1 MVTGEGGNPVLPDPT
16 NARIRPGG
24 IAAEPA
30 LRYGDFLT
38 LPNLVSLGRI
48 AGVSL
53 ALFLYAIGYPVAFLL
68 LGLASCL
75 SDHLDG
81 YLARRLG
88 MSTALGALLDQTADS
103 YTISLAMLWLITAG
117 GAPQWM
123 LAVFL
128 LREFWVAAVRRH
140 AAHAGVEIPSRSV
153 GKVATAVIY
162 WGLFLSAVTVVW
174 HSPQSWH
181 RLLSLAGRAGIY
193 VGLGLSCW
201 AAVRYSR
208 SAART
213 TA

>member
-1 MVTGEGGNPVLPDPT
+1 MERQT
-16 NARIRPGG
+16 
-24 IAAEPA
+24 

-53 ALFLYAIGYPVAFLL
+53 AVFLYAAGYPVAFLL

-117 GAPQWM
+117 GAPLWI

-128 LREFWVAAVRRH
+128 LREFWVGAVRRH
-140 AAHAGVEIPSRSV
+140 AAHAGVEIPSRPI
-153 GKVATAVIY
+153 GKLATAVIY

-174 HSPQSWH
+174 PSAQAWH
-181 RLLSLAGRAGIY
+181 RLLFLVGRSGIY
-193 VGLGLSCW
+193 AGLGLSWW

-208 SAART
+208 SAAK
-213 TA
+213 AAA

>member
-1 MVTGEGGNPVLPDPT
+1 MPDLGYSVPADPKSASAPPGSAAGG
-16 NARIRPGG
+16 A
-24 IAAEPA
+24 A

-53 ALFLYAIGYPVAFLL
+53 AVFLYAVGYPVAFLL

-88 MSTALGALLDQTADS
+88 MCTALGALIDQTADS
-103 YTISLAMLWLITAG
+103 YTISLVLLWLITAG
-117 GAPQWM
+117 GAPQWI

-140 AAHAGVEIPSRSV
+140 AAYAGVEIPSRYV
-153 GKVATAVIY
+153 GKLATAVIY
-162 WGLFLSAVTVVW
+162 WALFLSAVTTVW
-174 HSPQSWH
+174 PSSHSWH
-181 RLLSLAGRAGIY
+181 RLLSLAGRSGIL

-201 AAVRYSR
+201 AAVGYSR

-213 TA
+213 PA

>member
-1 MVTGEGGNPVLPDPT
+1 MSAPS
-16 NARIRPGG
+16 RPGA
-24 IAAEPA
+24 IAGGPA
-30 LRYGDFLT
+30 LRYSDFLA

-53 ALFLYAIGYPVAFLL
+53 AVFLYAIGYPVAFLL

-103 YTISLAMLWLITAG
+103 YTISLALLWLITAA

-140 AAHAGVEIPSRSV
+140 AARAGVEIPSRYV
-153 GKVATAVIY
+153 GKLATAVIY
-162 WGLFLSAVTVVW
+162 WGLFLSAATVVW
-174 HSPQSWH
+174 ASPHAWH
-181 RLLSLAGRAGIY
+181 RLLSLVGRAGII

-201 AAVRYSR
+201 AAVCYSR
-208 SAART
+208 FAART
-213 TA
+213 AA

>member
-1 MVTGEGGNPVLPDPT
+1 MRNPVSPDPV
-16 NARIRPGG
+16 NARPRPGG
-24 IAAEPA
+24 IAGGAA
-30 LRYGDFLT
+30 LRFSDFLT

-48 AGVSL
+48 AGMSL
-53 ALFLYAIGYPVAFLL
+53 AVFLYAIGYPVAFLL

-128 LREFWVAAVRRH
+128 LREFWVAAVRRY
-140 AAHAGVEIPSRSV
+140 AAHAGVEIPSRFV
-153 GKVATAVIY
+153 GKLATAVIY

-174 HSPQSWH
+174 PLPQSWH
-181 RLLSLAGRAGIY
+181 RFLSFVGRAGIF

-213 TA
+213 AA

>member
-1 MVTGEGGNPVLPDPT
+1 VPSDPT
-16 NARIRPGG
+16 CANPRPTDIPGG
-24 IAAEPA
+24 AA
-30 LRYGDFLT
+30 LRYRDFLT
-38 LPNLVSLGRI
+38 APNLVSLGRI

-53 ALFLYAIGYPVAFLL
+53 AVFLYAIGYPVAFLL

-88 MSTALGALLDQTADS
+88 KSTALGALLDQTADS
-103 YTISLAMLWLITAG
+103 YTISLALLWLITAG
-117 GAPQWM
+117 GAPQWT

-128 LREFWVAAVRRH
+128 LREFWVAAVRRY
-140 AAHAGVEIPSRSV
+140 AAHAGVEIPSRHV
-153 GKVATAVIY
+153 GKLATAVIY
-162 WGLFLSAVTVVW
+162 WGLFLSAVTIVW
-174 HSPQSWH
+174 TSPQTWH
-181 RLLSLAGRAGIY
+181 RLLSLAGRWGIF

-208 SAART
+208 SAARA